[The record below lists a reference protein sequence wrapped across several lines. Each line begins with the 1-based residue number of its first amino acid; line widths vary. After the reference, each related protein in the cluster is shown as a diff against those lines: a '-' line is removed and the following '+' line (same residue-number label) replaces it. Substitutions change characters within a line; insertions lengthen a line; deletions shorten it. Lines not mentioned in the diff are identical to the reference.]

1 MREAMLETAVG
12 RWSPALDPEQ
22 AAAATEVARGVVARL
37 RERAQVELA
46 VAAAEEQSTL
56 PYRPLWLPYGLAQGW
71 AGLAV
76 MAGYFDA
83 CFPGEEW
90 DVVGHEYLALAAR
103 GAEALPY
110 VPPGLWAGLS
120 GTAFAAWMLSRGGTR
135 YRRLLAALDAA
146 ILPQATAT
154 AAGLAAQRGGVS
166 VGQYDV
172 ISGLTGTGAYLLA
185 RRDDPAAAEELAALL
200 TSLVALGGED
210 DGLPR
215 WYSPPHLL
223 DEYMLQSY
231 PSGNLNCGLAHGIPG
246 PLGLL
251 ALAYQAGVIV
261 PGQAEAIDR
270 IAAWLAGHTVTDE
283 WGVNWPT
290 GVALDTPDRAEGSSR
305 SAWCYGGP
313 GVARALWLAGVA
325 LDQIRIRDLAVQAME
340 AVYRRPPAARRIDS
354 PTFCHG
360 VAGLLQ
366 ITLRFAHDTGLP
378 QFQEA
383 ARALTRQLLDLR
395 EPETLLGYRSIEQE
409 GRRVDQ
415 PGLLDGAP
423 GVALVLLAAAGGV
436 EPGWDRIFL
445 LS

>member
-1 MREAMLETAVG
+1 MSEAMLETEVG
-12 RWSPALDPEQ
+12 RWSSMLDPEQ
-22 AAAATEVARGVVARL
+22 AAEATEVARGVVAQL
-37 RERAQVELA
+37 RERAQVDVA
-46 VAAAEEQSTL
+46 VALSEQQSTL
-56 PYRPLWLPYGLAQGW
+56 PYRPIWLPHGLAQGW

-76 MAGYFDA
+76 MAATLDA
-83 CFPGEEW
+83 CFPDEAW

-103 GAEALPY
+103 WAEALPY
-110 VPPGLWAGLS
+110 VPAGLWAGLS
-120 GTAFAAWMLSRGGTR
+120 GTAFAAWMLSRGGAR
-135 YRRLLAALDAA
+135 YRRLLAALDVAL
-146 ILPQATAT
+146 LPQATAA

-166 VGQYDV
+166 VSQYDL
-172 ISGLTGTGAYLLA
+172 ISGLTGMGAYLLA
-185 RRDDPAAAEELAALL
+185 RRDDPAAATALEAVVE
-200 TSLVALGGED
+200 SLVALGGEEE
-210 DGLPR
+210 GLPR
-215 WYSPPHLL
+215 WYSPPALL

-231 PSGNLNCGLAHGIPG
+231 PTGNLNCGLAHGIPG

-251 ALAYQAGVIV
+251 ALAYRAGVIV

-270 IAAWLAGHTVTDE
+270 IAAWLAGHTVADE

-290 GVALDTPDRAEGSSR
+290 GVPLDTPDRAEGPSR

-313 GVARALWLAGVA
+313 GVARALWLAGAA
-325 LDQIRIRDLAVQAME
+325 LDQPATRDLAVRAME
-340 AVYRRPPAARRIDS
+340 AVYRRPLAARRIDS

-378 QFQEA
+378 QFRAA

-409 GRRVDQ
+409 GQRVDQ

-436 EPGWDRIFL
+436 EPTWDRLFL